1 MLHQMI
7 NYKKLFALWLGLWGL
22 CAASLAQV
30 PFVVNDNTPIEF
42 SDKQVLVYEDLENH
56 ATPQELLSKLQEFKP
71 AAEITSLDPGITYW
85 IFQKIR
91 SQLSSDREIRVDATG
106 WKELQ
111 AHVIDAHGQ
120 ITPLQVTGFV
130 PPHNPYLSLSPQV
143 TSLYQ
148 FKTQFPVFTL
158 KQHEEVSILTKVK
171 FQPVFPAK
179 SFSIHFTDQLTYSEF
194 RRFSLYMEGLLL
206 GVLVALTVFAI
217 FNAFQN
223 KDRTNFFYALWIS
236 IAFLSVACVGV
247 IDGNRLFEFFIDLE
261 GVRAFNTDSLG
272 YTISLGLLFAQ
283 AISYVLFARQYL
295 GIKKYFPK
303 VYVLSNLWIC
313 YALFYAF
320 LAMTGLFYSKQS
332 FFPAAPVALAYSF
345 SVALILLC
353 FFVCSYLRYRN
364 GFGFAIFFT
373 YAVIPYLI
381 FRLSFLFG
389 VIGLSSPFTYLPD
402 HAFGYFLKNPWTN
415 QAFGICLEA
424 LIMALAVV
432 SRARWLQN
440 ELTVSARKQT
450 ELIEEQ
456 NVRLESMVNER
467 TKELSAKHELVVSS
481 VNYAS
486 RLQRGQ
492 LPRPVRLDGR
502 FKSFASIWEPRD
514 TIGGD
519 LYWVSSSE
527 HAEPF
532 VLAVADC
539 TGHGV
544 PGAML
549 SLLVSN
555 SLERIYA
562 NDTLENPASALKSLD
577 HYIRTG
583 LNQDRADAESDDG
596 CDAAILKIDRR
607 LQRIEY
613 AGAKIDLFHVSNQV
627 VQRYSAKRIS
637 LGYKDGLDQSQLPQ
651 TTLINYK
658 TGDLFAIVTDGLT
671 DQIGGTD
678 PTTRPV
684 SFGYRRLERLLLES
698 RDQSADEVVDALQL
712 QFRQWQGMHQRRDD
726 VTVIVF
732 KL

>member
-1 MLHQMI
+1 MT
-7 NYKKLFALWLGLWGL
+7 NYKKHFLLLLCLWCLSAISFA
-22 CAASLAQV
+22 QK
-30 PFVVNDNTPIEF
+30 PFVVNENTPIEF
-42 SDKQVLVYEDLENH
+42 SDKEVLVYVDVDNN
-56 ATPQELLSKLQEFKP
+56 ATAQELLTKLHEFKP
-71 AAEITSLDPGITYW
+71 ATEFTTFNAGVTYW
-85 IFQKIR
+85 IFQKFR
-91 SQLSSDREIRVDATG
+91 SQLSADREIRIDASG

-111 AHVIDAHGQ
+111 SHVIDANGQ
-120 ITPLQVTGFV
+120 IRTLQPTGFV
-130 PPHNPYLSLSPQV
+130 PPHNPYLSQSPQA
-143 TSLYQ
+143 TSLFQ

-158 KQHEEVSILTKVK
+158 KKDEEVAVLTSVK

-179 SFSIHFTDQLTYSEF
+179 SLSIHFADQLTYSEF

-223 KDRTNFFYALWIS
+223 KDRTNFFYALWIF

-261 GVRAFNTDSLG
+261 GVRAFNSESLG

-295 GIKKYFPK
+295 GIKKHFPK
-303 VYVLSNLWIC
+303 VYVLSNLWIA

-320 LAMTGLFYSKQS
+320 LAMTGSFYGKQA
-332 FFPAAPVALAYSF
+332 FFSAAPIALAYSF
-345 SVALILLC
+345 SVALILLS
-353 FFVCSYLRYRN
+353 FFICSYIRYRS

-432 SRARWLQN
+432 SRARWLQQ
-440 ELTVSARKQT
+440 ELTASARKQT

-456 NVRLESMVNER
+456 NIRLEGMVEER
-467 TKELSAKHELVVSS
+467 TQELSAKHELVVSS

-492 LPRPVRLDGR
+492 LPRAMRIEGR

-519 LYWVSSSE
+519 LYWISSAE

-613 AGAKIDLFHVSNQV
+613 AGAKLDLFHVSQSV
-627 VQRYSAKRIS
+627 LQRHSSKRIS
-637 LGYKDGLDQSQLPQ
+637 LGYKDGLDASQLPKA
-651 TTLINYK
+651 TLIHYK
-658 TGDLFAIVTDGLT
+658 SGDLFAIVTDGLT

-678 PTTRPV
+678 PTAKPV
-684 SFGYRRLERLLLES
+684 SFGYRRLERVLLES
-698 RDQSADEVVDALQL
+698 WDQSADEVVDALQL
-712 QFRQWQGMHQRRDD
+712 QFQKWQGLHQRRDD